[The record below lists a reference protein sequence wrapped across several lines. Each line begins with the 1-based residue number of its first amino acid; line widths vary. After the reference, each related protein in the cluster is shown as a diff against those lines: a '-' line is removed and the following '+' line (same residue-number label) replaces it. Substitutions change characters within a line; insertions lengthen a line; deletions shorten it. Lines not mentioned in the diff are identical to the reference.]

1 VRTPA
6 SIGRVLTVR
15 VDDEETVFTPAYDQ
29 EGFTIDI
36 WERIVQSGT
45 FVQVVFTATLLR
57 DGTPFELRA
66 LDLRAQAGQIEP
78 VYQTAQPGDID
89 PLSLGGEL
97 QVRLLPEHRA
107 LIDALTVR
115 TATFSPNGDGIND
128 ALEVSYNLLKL
139 TRPSPV
145 FFQIFDLSGSLIA
158 QGRSAELNG
167 RFVRLWRGLDAS
179 GNRVEPGLY
188 LYQIKVEADAKTVS
202 RQGIVNVVY

>member
-1 VRTPA
+1 
-6 SIGRVLTVR
+6 
-15 VDDEETVFTPAYDQ
+15 
-29 EGFTIDI
+29 
-36 WERIVQSGT
+36 
-45 FVQVVFTATLLR
+45 
-57 DGTPFELRA
+57 
-66 LDLRAQAGQIEP
+66 
-78 VYQTAQPGDID
+78 
-89 PLSLGGEL
+89 
-97 QVRLLPEHRA
+97 
-107 LIDALTVR
+107 VR